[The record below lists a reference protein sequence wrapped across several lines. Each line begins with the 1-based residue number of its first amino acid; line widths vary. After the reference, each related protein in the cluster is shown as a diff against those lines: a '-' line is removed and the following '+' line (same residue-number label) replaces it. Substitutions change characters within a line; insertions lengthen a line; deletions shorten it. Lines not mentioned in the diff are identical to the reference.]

1 LGLLS
6 VLTREIKMASDIM
19 AFDNYDIILYF
30 GDPDK
35 SDSIGFSIKK
45 LCFIKNFGC
54 TTVRFIIQMGKQ
66 GKI

>member
-1 LGLLS
+1 
-6 VLTREIKMASDIM
+6 M